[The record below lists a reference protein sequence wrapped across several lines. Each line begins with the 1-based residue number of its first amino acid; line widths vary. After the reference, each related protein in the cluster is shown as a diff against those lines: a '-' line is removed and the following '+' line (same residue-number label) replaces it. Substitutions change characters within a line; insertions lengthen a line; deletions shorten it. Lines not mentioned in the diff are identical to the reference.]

1 MWQWMGLIA
10 LDVANEKA
18 RESQA
23 AAERWRLLNG
33 DDGLEVHVRERRR
46 PFPVRV
52 AAGALRRF
60 SGASLSLGEAACEAA
75 TRLDHRT
82 A

>member
-10 LDVANEKA
+10 LDVAHEKA

-33 DDGLEVHVRERRR
+33 DDGLEVERRR
-46 PFPVRV
+46 PFPVRF

-60 SGASLSLGEAACEAA
+60 SDASLSLGEAACEAA